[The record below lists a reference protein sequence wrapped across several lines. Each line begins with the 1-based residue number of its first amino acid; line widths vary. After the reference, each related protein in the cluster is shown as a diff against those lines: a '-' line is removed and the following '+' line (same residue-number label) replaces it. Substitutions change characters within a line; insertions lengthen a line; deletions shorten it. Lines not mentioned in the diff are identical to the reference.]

1 MLFNLT
7 AVIYSYVNRF
17 FKKYLTIN
25 TMSTTDAHLPQQEIL
40 QDKNIVHDEMQINFP
55 ASKSEQ
61 QKIREN
67 PQQFVQPNRLMVKDL
82 KV

>member
-1 MLFNLT
+1 MN
-7 AVIYSYVNRF
+7 
-17 FKKYLTIN
+17 
-25 TMSTTDAHLPQQEIL
+25 TTDINLPQQEIL

-61 QKIREN
+61 QKTKECPR
-67 PQQFVQPNRLMVKDL
+67 QLVQPNRLRAEDL